1 MAETPLGL
9 KAQLHT
15 PPLPAT
21 HVSAGMNPDTDSEE
35 IPLSEPLHEDHLT
48 SENAASR
55 RTARYPAGPSTGRS
69 SGEASA
75 PGVAEAGGHQ
85 GVPEQEQ
92 STAVA
97 DTAPSADAP
106 LPRAAEEAALHRVAR
121 RRKPDPN
128 GQRKNRVD
136 ARYSAD
142 EKTAILAKARSLN
155 LSGAHYVAVV
165 TLAHVH
171 GDLTVPGQRTQL
183 DDYIDEINALR
194 REAGQA
200 GNNINQIAK
209 KLNGGGHPQPVD
221 TALLAQA
228 AQTWTAIGAAVEQI
242 ARAANQAVRH
252 KAA

>member
-1 MAETPLGL
+1 MHDPQHELTTP
-9 KAQLHT
+9 QQEMT
-15 PPLPAT
+15 T
-21 HVSAGMNPDTDSEE
+21 HLNSG
-35 IPLSEPLHEDHLT
+35 
-48 SENAASR
+48 
-55 RTARYPAGPSTGRS
+55 ARYPVGPSKGRS
-69 SGEASA
+69 YGEASA
-75 PGVAEAGGHQ
+75 PRVAEGGGHQ
-85 GVPEQEQ
+85 GVPEEEQ
-92 STAVA
+92 PADVATVAAV
-97 DTAPSADAP
+97 P
-106 LPRAAEEAALHRVAR
+106 LPRAAEEAALRRVAR

-128 GQRKNRVD
+128 GQRKKRVD

-142 EKTAILAKARSLN
+142 EKVAILAKARSLN
-155 LSGAHYVAVV
+155 ISGAHYVAVV

-221 TALLAQA
+221 TALLTQA
-228 AQTWTAIGAAVEQI
+228 AQTWAAIGTAVEQI
-242 ARAANQAVRH
+242 AQAANQAVRH